1 MFDSFLSGV
10 FLGFG
15 VSVPFGPINILIL
28 TYALKA
34 FKNSIAVGLGAFSVD
49 LLYLLYLL
57 LLQFGLLNFLDNVI
71 FMRALAIFGF
81 CFLSYMAY
89 LMLKKK
95 NEDLHLD
102 QHKDFK
108 ESLLKSYIKGI
119 ILNGSNPYVIGFW
132 LSATGIV
139 LSNQHAYS
147 TILGL
152 VVAILFWI
160 GALAFVVAKYSYLFS
175 AKVIRI
181 INIVSALIIEYFA
194 LSLLYKTF
202 IG

>member
-1 MFDSFLSGV
+1 MAMFDSFLNGL

-49 LLYLLYLL
+49 LLYLL

-95 NEDLHLD
+95 NEDLQLD

-132 LSATGIV
+132 LSAAGIV
-139 LSNQHAYS
+139 LNNQHAYS

-160 GALAFVVAKYSYLFS
+160 GTLAFVVAKYSYLFS

-194 LSLLYKTF
+194 LNLLYKTF

>member
-15 VSVPFGPINILIL
+15 VSVPFGPVNILIL
-28 TYALKA
+28 TYALKV
-34 FKNSIAVGLGAFSVD
+34 FKNSIAVGLGAFSID
-49 LLYLLYLL
+49 MLYLF

-71 FMRALAIFGF
+71 FMRFLAIFGF
-81 CFLSYMAY
+81 CFLTYMAY

-108 ESLLKSYIKGI
+108 ESLLKSYVKGI

-132 LSATGIV
+132 LSAASVV
-139 LSNQHAYS
+139 LSSDHAY
-147 TILGL
+147 
-152 VVAILFWI
+152 
-160 GALAFVVAKYSYLFS
+160 
-175 AKVIRI
+175 
-181 INIVSALIIEYFA
+181 
-194 LSLLYKTF
+194 
-202 IG
+202 

>member
-1 MFDSFLSGV
+1 MAMFDSFLNGL

-28 TYALKA
+28 TYALNA

-49 LLYLLYLL
+49 LLYLL

-139 LSNQHAYS
+139 LNNQHAYS

-160 GALAFVVAKYSYLFS
+160 GTLAFVVAKYSYLFS

>member
-1 MFDSFLSGV
+1 MSDSFLSGV

-15 VSVPFGPINILIL
+15 VSVPFGPVNILIL

-34 FKNSIAVGLGAFSVD
+34 FKNSIAVGLGAFSID
-49 LLYLLYLL
+49 MLYLF

-71 FMRALAIFGF
+71 FMRSLAIFGF
-81 CFLSYMAY
+81 CFLTYMAY
-89 LMLKKK
+89 LMLRKKK
-95 NEDLHLD
+95 ESLNLE
-102 QHKDFK
+102 HKEFK

>member
-1 MFDSFLSGV
+1 MSDSFLSGV

-15 VSVPFGPINILIL
+15 VSVPFGPVNILIL

-49 LLYLLYLL
+49 LLYLL

-71 FMRALAIFGF
+71 FMRFLAIFGF
-81 CFLSYMAY
+81 CFLTYMAY
-89 LMLKKK
+89 LMLRKKK
-95 NEDLHLD
+95 ESLNLE
-102 QHKDFK
+102 HKEFK

>member
-49 LLYLLYLL
+49 LLYLL
-57 LLQFGLLNFLDNVI
+57 LLQFGLLNFLGNVI
-71 FMRALAIFGF
+71 FMRSLAIFGF
-81 CFLSYMAY
+81 CFLTYMAY
-89 LMLKKK
+89 LMLRKKK
-95 NEDLHLD
+95 ESLNLE
-102 QHKDFK
+102 HKEFK

>member
-1 MFDSFLSGV
+1 MAMFDSFLNGL

-49 LLYLLYLL
+49 LLYLL

-95 NEDLHLD
+95 NEDLCLD

-139 LSNQHAYS
+139 LNNQHAYF

-160 GALAFVVAKYSYLFS
+160 GTLAFVVAKYSYLFS

>member
-1 MFDSFLSGV
+1 MAMFDSFLNGL

-49 LLYLLYLL
+49 LLYLL

-95 NEDLHLD
+95 NEDLRLD

-139 LSNQHAYS
+139 LNNQHAYS
-147 TILGL
+147 TIAGL

-160 GALAFVVAKYSYLFS
+160 GTLAFVVAKYSYLFS

>member
-1 MFDSFLSGV
+1 MAMFDSFLNGL

-49 LLYLLYLL
+49 LLYLL

-95 NEDLHLD
+95 NEDLQLD

-139 LSNQHAYS
+139 LNNQHAYS

-160 GALAFVVAKYSYLFS
+160 GTLAFVVAKYSYLFS

>member
-15 VSVPFGPINILIL
+15 VSVPFGPVNILIL

-34 FKNSIAVGLGAFSVD
+34 FKNSIAVGLGAFSID
-49 LLYLLYLL
+49 MLYLF

-71 FMRALAIFGF
+71 FMRFLAIFGF
-81 CFLSYMAY
+81 CFLTYMAY
-89 LMLKKK
+89 LMLRKKK
-95 NEDLHLD
+95 ESLNLE
-102 QHKDFK
+102 HKEFK

-160 GALAFVVAKYSYLFS
+160 GALAFVVAKYSYLFN

>member
-15 VSVPFGPINILIL
+15 VSVPFGPVNILIL

-34 FKNSIAVGLGAFSVD
+34 FKNSIAVGLGAFSID
-49 LLYLLYLL
+49 MLYLF

-71 FMRALAIFGF
+71 FMRSLAIFGF
-81 CFLSYMAY
+81 CFLTYMAY
-89 LMLKKK
+89 LMLRKKK
-95 NEDLHLD
+95 ESLNLE
-102 QHKDFK
+102 HKEFK
-108 ESLLKSYIKGI
+108 ESLLKSYIKGAF
-119 ILNGSNPYVIGFW
+119 LNGSNPFVIGFW

>member
-1 MFDSFLSGV
+1 MAMFNSFLSGV

-15 VSVPFGPINILIL
+15 VSVPFGPVNILIL

-34 FKNSIAVGLGAFSVD
+34 FKNSIAVGLGAFSID
-49 LLYLLYLL
+49 MLYLF

-71 FMRALAIFGF
+71 FMRFLAIFGF
-81 CFLSYMAY
+81 CFLTYMAY
-89 LMLKKK
+89 LMLRKKK
-95 NEDLHLD
+95 ESLNLE
-102 QHKDFK
+102 HKEFK

-175 AKVIRI
+175 AKVICI

>member
-15 VSVPFGPINILIL
+15 VSVPFGPVNILIL

-34 FKNSIAVGLGAFSVD
+34 FKNSIAVGLGAFSID
-49 LLYLLYLL
+49 MLYLF

-71 FMRALAIFGF
+71 FMRFLAIFGF
-81 CFLSYMAY
+81 CFLTYMAY

-108 ESLLKSYIKGI
+108 ESLLKSYIKGAF
-119 ILNGSNPYVIGFW
+119 LNGSNPFVIGFW
-132 LSATGIV
+132 LSAASVV
-139 LSNQHAYS
+139 LSSDHAYLM
-147 TILGL
+147 TLGL

-194 LSLLYKTF
+194 LNLLYKTF
-202 IG
+202 LG

>member
-15 VSVPFGPINILIL
+15 VSVPFGPVNILIL

-34 FKNSIAVGLGAFSVD
+34 FKNSIAVGLGAFSID
-49 LLYLLYLL
+49 MLYLF

-71 FMRALAIFGF
+71 FMRSLAIFGF
-81 CFLSYMAY
+81 CFLTYMAY
-89 LMLKKK
+89 LMLRKKK
-95 NEDLHLD
+95 ESLNLE
-102 QHKDFK
+102 HKEFK

-139 LSNQHAYS
+139 LSNQHTYS

>member
-1 MFDSFLSGV
+1 MAMFDSFLNGL

-49 LLYLLYLL
+49 LLYLL

-139 LSNQHAYS
+139 LNNQHTYS
-147 TILGL
+147 TIVGL

-160 GALAFVVAKYSYLFS
+160 GTLAFVVAKYSYLFS

>member
-15 VSVPFGPINILIL
+15 VSVPFGPVNILIL

-34 FKNSIAVGLGAFSVD
+34 FKNSIAVGLGAFSID
-49 LLYLLYLL
+49 MLYLF
-57 LLQFGLLNFLDNVI
+57 LLQFGLLNFLGNVI

-81 CFLSYMAY
+81 CFLTYMAY
-89 LMLKKK
+89 LMLRKKK
-95 NEDLHLD
+95 ESLNLE
-102 QHKDFK
+102 HKEFK

>member
-1 MFDSFLSGV
+1 MFDSFLNGL

-49 LLYLLYLL
+49 LLYLL

-95 NEDLHLD
+95 NEDLRLD

-139 LSNQHAYS
+139 LNNQHAYS
-147 TILGL
+147 TIAGL

-160 GALAFVVAKYSYLFS
+160 GTLAFVVAKYSYLFS

>member
-15 VSVPFGPINILIL
+15 VSVPFGPVNILIL
-28 TYALKA
+28 TYTLKA
-34 FKNSIAVGLGAFSVD
+34 FKNSIAVGLGAFSIDV
-49 LLYLLYLL
+49 LYLF

-71 FMRALAIFGF
+71 FMRSLAIFGF
-81 CFLSYMAY
+81 CFLTYMAY
-89 LMLKKK
+89 LMLRKKK
-95 NEDLHLD
+95 ESLNLE
-102 QHKDFK
+102 HKEFK
-108 ESLLKSYIKGI
+108 ESLLKSYIKGAF
-119 ILNGSNPYVIGFW
+119 LNGSNPFVIGFW

>member
-15 VSVPFGPINILIL
+15 VSVPFGPVNILIL

-34 FKNSIAVGLGAFSVD
+34 FKNSIAVGLGAFSID
-49 LLYLLYLL
+49 MLYLF

-71 FMRALAIFGF
+71 FMRSLAIFGF
-81 CFLSYMAY
+81 CFLTYMAY
-89 LMLKKK
+89 LMLRKKK
-95 NEDLHLD
+95 ESLNLE
-102 QHKDFK
+102 HKEFK

-181 INIVSALIIEYFA
+181 INIVSASIIEYFA

>member
-15 VSVPFGPINILIL
+15 VSVPFGPVNILIL

-34 FKNSIAVGLGAFSVD
+34 FKNSIAVGLGAFSMD
-49 LLYLLYLL
+49 MLYLF

-71 FMRALAIFGF
+71 FMRFLAIFGF
-81 CFLSYMAY
+81 CFLTYMAY
-89 LMLKKK
+89 LMLRKKK
-95 NEDLHLD
+95 ESLNLE
-102 QHKDFK
+102 HKEFK
-108 ESLLKSYIKGI
+108 ESLLKSYVKGI

>member
-1 MFDSFLSGV
+1 MFDSFLNGL

-49 LLYLLYLL
+49 LLYLL

-139 LSNQHAYS
+139 LNNQHTYS
-147 TILGL
+147 TIVGL

-160 GALAFVVAKYSYLFS
+160 GTLAFVVAKYSYLFS

>member
-1 MFDSFLSGV
+1 MAMFDSFLSGV

-15 VSVPFGPINILIL
+15 VSVPFGPVNILIL

-34 FKNSIAVGLGAFSVD
+34 FKNSIAVGLGAFSID
-49 LLYLLYLL
+49 MLYLF

-71 FMRALAIFGF
+71 FMRSLAIFGF
-81 CFLSYMAY
+81 CFLTYMAY
-89 LMLKKK
+89 LMLRKKK
-95 NEDLHLD
+95 ESLNLE
-102 QHKDFK
+102 HKEFK

>member
-1 MFDSFLSGV
+1 MAMFDSFLSGV

-49 LLYLLYLL
+49 LLYLL

-81 CFLSYMAY
+81 CFLTYMAY
-89 LMLKKK
+89 LMLRKKK
-95 NEDLHLD
+95 ESLNLE
-102 QHKDFK
+102 HKEFK

>member
-1 MFDSFLSGV
+1 MAMFDSFLNGL

-49 LLYLLYLL
+49 LLYLL

-95 NEDLHLD
+95 NEDLQLD

-139 LSNQHAYS
+139 LNNQHAYS

-160 GALAFVVAKYSYLFS
+160 GTLAFVVAKYSYLFN

>member
-15 VSVPFGPINILIL
+15 VSVPFGPVNILIL

-34 FKNSIAVGLGAFSVD
+34 FKNSIAVGLGAFSID
-49 LLYLLYLL
+49 MLYLF

-71 FMRALAIFGF
+71 FMRFLAIFGF
-81 CFLSYMAY
+81 CFLTYMAY
-89 LMLKKK
+89 LMLRKKK
-95 NEDLHLD
+95 ESLNLE
-102 QHKDFK
+102 HKEFK

-160 GALAFVVAKYSYLFS
+160 GALAFVVARYSHVFS
-175 AKVIRI
+175 AKVVFI
-181 INIVSALIIEYFA
+181 INIISAIIIEYFA
-194 LSLLYKTF
+194 LNLLYKTF
-202 IG
+202 LG

>member
-15 VSVPFGPINILIL
+15 VSVPFGPVNILIF

-34 FKNSIAVGLGAFSVD
+34 FKNSIAVGLGAFSID
-49 LLYLLYLL
+49 MLYLF

-71 FMRALAIFGF
+71 FMRFLAIFGF
-81 CFLSYMAY
+81 CFLTYMAY
-89 LMLKKK
+89 LMLRKKK
-95 NEDLHLD
+95 ESLNLE
-102 QHKDFK
+102 HKEFK

-139 LSNQHAYS
+139 LSNQHTYS

>member
-15 VSVPFGPINILIL
+15 VSVPFGPVNILIL

-34 FKNSIAVGLGAFSVD
+34 FKNSIAVGLGAFSID
-49 LLYLLYLL
+49 MLYLF
-57 LLQFGLLNFLDNVI
+57 LLQFGLLNFLGNVI
-71 FMRALAIFGF
+71 FMRSLAIFGF
-81 CFLSYMAY
+81 CFLTYMAY
-89 LMLKKK
+89 LMLRKKK
-95 NEDLHLD
+95 ESLNLE
-102 QHKDFK
+102 HKEFK